1 MNTNKS
7 VTLTTLHNGEHGQI
21 KQILS
26 HGGLARRIRDMGL
39 LPGAQ
44 VTVLGRAP
52 LGDPLA
58 LRVADTTVALR
69 KREASSILI
78 SQNER

>member
-1 MNTNKS
+1 MTS
-7 VTLTTLHNGEHGQI
+7 IPLTSLKKGERG
-21 KQILS
+21 KILQVRS
-26 HGGLARRIRDMGL
+26 QGELGKRIRDIGIV
-39 LPGAQ
+39 PGIA

-69 KREASSILI
+69 KREAAQILI
-78 SQNER
+78 AQ